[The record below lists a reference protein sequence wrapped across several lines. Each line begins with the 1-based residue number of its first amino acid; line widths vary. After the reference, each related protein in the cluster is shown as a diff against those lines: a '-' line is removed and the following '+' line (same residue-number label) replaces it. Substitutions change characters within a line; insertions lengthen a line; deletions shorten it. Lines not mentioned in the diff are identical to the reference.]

1 MKHFCDKFD
10 FQVSLY
16 NCILR
21 LISLEA
27 CSGVFTLRAL
37 IQRVSMAK
45 VTVDNQILGQIQNGL
60 LILLGITHGDTEEK
74 AAWLAEKAASLRI
87 FPDANGKM
95 NLDLVESGGAILVI
109 SQFTLY
115 GDCSKGRRPS
125 FINAARPEVAEPLYE
140 HFIRKLRLLGITTH
154 TGKFGVDM
162 KVELVNDGPVTL
174 IAEA

>member
-1 MKHFCDKFD
+1 MRI
-10 FQVSLY
+10 V
-16 NCILR
+16 
-21 LISLEA
+21 
-27 CSGVFTLRAL
+27 

-45 VTVDNQILGQIQNGL
+45 VTVENSILGEIQKGL
-60 LILLGITHGDTEEK
+60 LILVGITTGDTDEK

-87 FPDANGKM
+87 FPDSNGKM
-95 NLDLVESGGAILVI
+95 NLDVVEAKGEILVV

-125 FINAARPEVAEPLYE
+125 FINAARPEIAEPLYK
-140 HFIRKLRLLGITTH
+140 HFIQKLKLLGIRTH

-174 IAEA
+174 VVDA

>member
-1 MKHFCDKFD
+1 M
-10 FQVSLY
+10 VSKGVG
-16 NCILR
+16 N
-21 LISLEA
+21 
-27 CSGVFTLRAL
+27 GVFTLRAL

-74 AAWLAEKAASLRI
+74 AAWLAEKAASLRV

-109 SQFTLY
+109 SQFTVY
-115 GDCSKGRRPS
+115 GDCTKGRRPS

-174 IAEA
+174 IADA

>member
-1 MKHFCDKFD
+1 M
-10 FQVSLY
+10 
-16 NCILR
+16 
-21 LISLEA
+21 
-27 CSGVFTLRAL
+27 RAL

-74 AAWLAEKAASLRI
+74 AAWLAEKAASLRV

-109 SQFTLY
+109 SQFTVY
-115 GDCSKGRRPS
+115 GDCTKGRRPS

-140 HFIRKLRLLGITTH
+140 YFIRKLRLLGITTH

-174 IAEA
+174 IADA

>member
-1 MKHFCDKFD
+1 MRI
-10 FQVSLY
+10 V
-16 NCILR
+16 
-21 LISLEA
+21 
-27 CSGVFTLRAL
+27 

-45 VTVDNQILGQIQNGL
+45 VTVENSILGEIQKGL
-60 LILLGITHGDTEEK
+60 LILVGITTGDTDEK

-87 FPDANGKM
+87 FPDSNGKM
-95 NLDLVESGGAILVI
+95 NLDIVEAKGEILVV

-125 FINAARPEVAEPLYE
+125 FINAARPEIAEPLYE
-140 HFIRKLRLLGITTH
+140 HFIQKLKLLGIRTH

-174 IAEA
+174 VVDA

>member
-1 MKHFCDKFD
+1 M
-10 FQVSLY
+10 
-16 NCILR
+16 R
-21 LISLEA
+21 L
-27 CSGVFTLRAL
+27 V

-45 VTVDNQILGQIQNGL
+45 VTVENSILGEIQKGL
-60 LILLGITHGDTEEK
+60 LILVGITTGDTDEK

-87 FPDANGKM
+87 FPDSNGKM
-95 NLDLVESGGAILVI
+95 NLDVVEAKGEILVV

-125 FINAARPEVAEPLYE
+125 FINAARPEIAEPLYE
-140 HFIRKLRLLGITTH
+140 HFIQKLKLLGIRTH

-174 IAEA
+174 VVDA

>member
-1 MKHFCDKFD
+1 L
-10 FQVSLY
+10 VSKGVG
-16 NCILR
+16 N
-21 LISLEA
+21 
-27 CSGVFTLRAL
+27 GVFTLRAL

-45 VTVDNQILGQIQNGL
+45 VTVDNQILGQIQKGL

-74 AAWLAEKAASLRI
+74 AAWLAEKAASLRV

-174 IAEA
+174 IADA

>member
-1 MKHFCDKFD
+1 
-10 FQVSLY
+10 
-16 NCILR
+16 LR
-21 LISLEA
+21 I
-27 CSGVFTLRAL
+27 V

-45 VTVDNQILGQIQNGL
+45 VTVENSILGEIQKGL
-60 LILLGITHGDTEEK
+60 LILVGITTGDTDEK

-87 FPDANGKM
+87 FPDSNGKM
-95 NLDLVESGGAILVI
+95 NLDVVEAKGEILVV

-125 FINAARPEVAEPLYE
+125 FINAARPEIAEPLYK
-140 HFIRKLRLLGITTH
+140 HFIQKLKLLGIRTH

-174 IAEA
+174 VVDA

>member
-1 MKHFCDKFD
+1 MRI
-10 FQVSLY
+10 V
-16 NCILR
+16 
-21 LISLEA
+21 
-27 CSGVFTLRAL
+27 

-45 VTVDNQILGQIQNGL
+45 VTVENSILGEIQKGL
-60 LILLGITHGDTEEK
+60 LILVGITTGDTDEK

-87 FPDANGKM
+87 FPDSNGKM
-95 NLDLVESGGAILVI
+95 NLDVVEAKGEILVV

-125 FINAARPEVAEPLYE
+125 FINAAKPEIAEPLYE
-140 HFIRKLRLLGITTH
+140 HFIQKLKLLGIRTH

-174 IAEA
+174 VVDA

>member
-1 MKHFCDKFD
+1 M
-10 FQVSLY
+10 VSKGVG
-16 NCILR
+16 N
-21 LISLEA
+21 
-27 CSGVFTLRAL
+27 GVFTLRAL

-74 AAWLAEKAASLRI
+74 AAWLAEKAASLRV

-115 GDCSKGRRPS
+115 GDCTKGRRPS

-140 HFIRKLRLLGITTH
+140 YFIRKLRLLGITTH

-174 IAEA
+174 IADA

>member
-1 MKHFCDKFD
+1 M
-10 FQVSLY
+10 VSKGVG
-16 NCILR
+16 N
-21 LISLEA
+21 
-27 CSGVFTLRAL
+27 GVFTLRAL

-74 AAWLAEKAASLRI
+74 AAWLAEKAASLRV

-109 SQFTLY
+109 SQFTVY
-115 GDCSKGRRPS
+115 GDCTKGRRPS

-140 HFIRKLRLLGITTH
+140 YFIRKLRLLGITTH

-174 IAEA
+174 IADA

>member
-1 MKHFCDKFD
+1 MRI
-10 FQVSLY
+10 V
-16 NCILR
+16 
-21 LISLEA
+21 
-27 CSGVFTLRAL
+27 

-45 VTVDNQILGQIQNGL
+45 VTVENSILGEIQKGL
-60 LILLGITHGDTEEK
+60 LILVGITTGDTDEK

-87 FPDANGKM
+87 FPDSNGKM
-95 NLDLVESGGAILVI
+95 NLDVVEAKGEILVV

-125 FINAARPEVAEPLYE
+125 FINAARPEIAEPLYE
-140 HFIRKLRLLGITTH
+140 HFIQKLKLLGIRTH

-174 IAEA
+174 VVDA

>member
-1 MKHFCDKFD
+1 M
-10 FQVSLY
+10 VSKGVG
-16 NCILR
+16 N
-21 LISLEA
+21 
-27 CSGVFTLRAL
+27 GVFTLRAL

-95 NLDLVESGGAILVI
+95 NLDLVESGAILVI

-174 IAEA
+174 IADA

>member
-1 MKHFCDKFD
+1 M
-10 FQVSLY
+10 
-16 NCILR
+16 
-21 LISLEA
+21 
-27 CSGVFTLRAL
+27 RAL

-45 VTVDNQILGQIQNGL
+45 VSVDNQILGQIQKGL

-74 AAWLAEKAASLRI
+74 AAWLAEKAASLRV

-109 SQFTLY
+109 SQFTVY
-115 GDCSKGRRPS
+115 GDCTKGRRPS

-140 HFIRKLRLLGITTH
+140 YFIRKLRLLGITTH

-174 IAEA
+174 IADA

>member
-1 MKHFCDKFD
+1 
-10 FQVSLY
+10 
-16 NCILR
+16 
-21 LISLEA
+21 
-27 CSGVFTLRAL
+27 
-37 IQRVSMAK
+37 MAK
-45 VTVDNQILGQIQNGL
+45 VTVDNQILGQIQKGL

-74 AAWLAEKAASLRI
+74 AAWLAEKAASLRV
-87 FPDANGKM
+87 FPDASGKM

-140 HFIRKLRLLGITTH
+140 HFIRKLRLLGINTH

-174 IAEA
+174 IADA

>member
-1 MKHFCDKFD
+1 
-10 FQVSLY
+10 
-16 NCILR
+16 
-21 LISLEA
+21 LISLED
-27 CSGVFTLRAL
+27 CTGVFTLRAL

-45 VTVDNQILGQIQNGL
+45 VSVDNQILGQIQKGL

-74 AAWLAEKAASLRI
+74 AAWLAEKAASLRV

-125 FINAARPEVAEPLYE
+125 FISAARPEVAEPLYE

-174 IAEA
+174 IADA

>member
-1 MKHFCDKFD
+1 M
-10 FQVSLY
+10 VSKGVG
-16 NCILR
+16 N
-21 LISLEA
+21 
-27 CSGVFTLRAL
+27 GVFTLRAL

-74 AAWLAEKAASLRI
+74 AAWLAEKAASLRV

-115 GDCSKGRRPS
+115 GDCTKGRRPS
-125 FINAARPEVAEPLYE
+125 FISAARPEVAEPLYE
-140 HFIRKLRLLGITTH
+140 HFIRKLRLLVITTH

-174 IAEA
+174 IADA